1 MKLYV
6 NGCSFSY
13 GNTADNK
20 FAWPDILPYDVTNE
34 SWIAGSNKR
43 IFRRTKKYLEN
54 NDVDLVILQ
63 LTDPYRDE
71 FYNSIND
78 LWLGQQGDYLHFDDE
93 SYERKDIDQKLI
105 KMQWENFRK
114 FNLLTRTEEQVDN
127 ESFYMLNSMIQYL
140 DHINTD
146 YLITAM
152 SNKCIPNNI
161 IGSNN
166 NNILKPMSHVVDLEN
181 TYEDGHPNNEGHN
194 QFARYILNEIEKK
207 YE

>member
-1 MKLYV
+1 MKVYV

-13 GNTADNK
+13 GNSADNK
-20 FAWPDILPYDVTNE
+20 FAWPDLLPYDVVNE

-54 NDVDLVILQ
+54 NDVDIVILQ

-93 SYERKDIDQKLI
+93 SYKRKNIDQKLI
-105 KMQWENFRK
+105 KAQWEGFRK
-114 FNLLTRTEEQVDN
+114 YNLLTRTEEQVKT
-127 ESFYMLNSMIQYL
+127 ETFYM
-140 DHINTD
+140 INTMLQYFEVNNIK

-152 SNKCIPNNI
+152 SNKCLPTELIQP
-161 IGSNN
+161 N
-166 NNILKPMSHVVDLEN
+166 NNILKPMSHIVDLEN
-181 TYEDGHPNNEGHN
+181 THVDGHPNNDGHN
-194 QFARYILNEIEKK
+194 QFARYIISEIKKK

>member
-1 MKLYV
+1 MKVYV

-20 FAWPDILPYDVTNE
+20 YAWPDALPYDVVNE

-54 NDVDLVILQ
+54 NNVDLVILQ

-71 FYNSIND
+71 FYDSIND

-93 SYERKDIDQKLI
+93 SYKRKNIDQKLI
-105 KMQWENFRK
+105 RARWEGFRK
-114 FNLLTRTEEQVDN
+114 FNLLTRTEEQVKA
-127 ESFYMLNSMIQYL
+127 ETFYMVNSMLQYL
-140 DHINTD
+140 HAKNVKYI
-146 YLITAM
+146 ITGM
-152 SNKCIPNNI
+152 SNRCLPTEVIEHSFNI
-161 IGSNN
+161 V
-166 NNILKPMSHVVDLEN
+166 KPMSHVVDIEN
-181 TYEDGHPNNEGHN
+181 TYDDGHPNKEGHE
-194 QFARYILNEIEKK
+194 QFSRYIISEIEKR